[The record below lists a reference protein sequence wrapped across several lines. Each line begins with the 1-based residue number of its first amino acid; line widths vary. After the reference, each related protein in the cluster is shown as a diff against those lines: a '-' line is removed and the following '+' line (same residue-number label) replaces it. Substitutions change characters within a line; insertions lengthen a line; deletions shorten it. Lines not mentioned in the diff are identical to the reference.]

1 MDGLRTTRVLVIDN
15 KFEEAQPFMEAL
27 AKGGI
32 GSIYFSGKAE
42 DEAKLPSPEEKL
54 TGIRLA
60 ALDMDL
66 ADVGG
71 EARTVV
77 RQIIGLVDRLMSPE
91 NGPYLAIAWT
101 SKDSELV
108 SAFREQSSNIGC
120 PPVKVIEMNKVE
132 NDDPATIFRNLKKAV
147 DDAYPLGL
155 LSFWEQ
161 SIHDSS
167 GSVMQV
173 IPRDLGNASSWTD
186 SSIETLRLL
195 LKAAAGD
202 GTAPDVKLFALLAA
216 FNAIQLDAIEARIL
230 LPEKAKELLSPLEKS
245 APPDPNG
252 NPNSGSSNIAAKLNR
267 RLWFTGFA
275 PGTAPGN
282 VYDSRGI
289 QSSENPV
296 FPPLDLLLEDMQQR
310 PLNTEEQ
317 EGWVPIA
324 MEVTPLCDYQHGKR
338 KLPRFV
344 CGIAVP
350 TTRSN
355 LVKNGDYLRRT
366 GPIEFEEG
374 PLNGDKIIVWNSHYI
389 VSAPEEV
396 MATASALVR
405 LRQSNLI
412 DVQAWLSTQG
422 NRPGYLS
429 IGA

>member
-71 EARTVV
+71 EARAVV
-77 RQIIGLVDRLMSPE
+77 RRIIGLVDRLMSPE

-132 NDDPATIFRNLKKAV
+132 NDDPATIFHNLKKAV
-147 DDAYPLGL
+147 EEAYPLGL

-173 IPRDLGNASSWTD
+173 MPRDLENASRWTD

-202 GTAPDVKLFALLAA
+202 ETAPDVKLFALLSA

-230 LPEKAKELLSPLEKS
+230 LPEKAEELLASLETS
-245 APPDPNG
+245 APSDPNG
-252 NPNSGSSNIAAKLNR
+252 NPNSGSSNVAAKLNR

-282 VYDSRGI
+282 VYDSSGI
-289 QSSENPV
+289 QSSVNSV
-296 FPPLDLLLEDMQQR
+296 FPSLDLLLEDMQQR
-310 PLNTEEQ
+310 PLSTEERKD
-317 EGWVPIA
+317 WVPIA
-324 MEVTPLCDYQHGKR
+324 MEITPLCDHQQRKR

-344 CGIAVP
+344 CGIAAP
-350 TTRSN
+350 TTRKN
-355 LVKNGDYLRRT
+355 LLKTGDYLRQT
-366 GPIEFEEG
+366 APIEFEEG
-374 PLNGDKIIVWNSHYI
+374 PLKGDKIIVWNSHYI

-405 LRQSNLI
+405 LRHSNLI

-429 IGA
+429 IRA